1 MPCANLILSNDT
13 YDFVVSK
20 DETINPL
27 VEPVC
32 IQPIDDQ
39 YEIWYF
45 DRTKVPPLS
54 IRDYS
59 YTSIPKCF
67 YLMDSTSM
75 EVSGITAMQNNPTL
89 SLKGQGVFVGIIDT
103 GIDYTNALFKR
114 ADGSSRIFAMWD
126 QSAGPRETN
135 QENSEIQNRDIENP
149 NMENPNNN
157 NASGLSNTGDLYNYS
172 PPSGFLYGI
181 EYRNPL
187 INQALSSSE
196 PSSIVPEQDD
206 LGHGTFLAS
215 LAAGN
220 IDPDNNFVGAAP
232 ESDILVVKLKQAKQ
246 NVRDF
251 FYLSPT
257 TPIYQENDI
266 MSAISYLNQT
276 AEREGK
282 PLVILIGVGSNQGSH
297 AGSSP
302 LSVYCNDIGAK
313 RERCIVIPAGNQA
326 AKRHHFFGEATSLLE
341 PVRVEMDVEDNFP
354 GFCMELW
361 SFAPELVR
369 AVVQSPTGQQ
379 SEGRFPITEETQ
391 TTRFVFEN
399 TTVTMDYRI
408 AGRQRGDLVIF
419 FRFSNV
425 VKGIWTILVYPENAV
440 TGAFHI
446 WLPIREETEKDITF
460 IRPNP
465 DTTITMPS
473 SARIPITV
481 GGYNGLTDALYLE
494 SGRGFDALGG
504 IKPDFCAPCVEVTGA
519 GLRDNFVTYTGT
531 SVAAAITAGA
541 CAQVFQWGVV
551 QGNAPG
557 MNSVEVKN
565 TLIRGCRRDSGVA
578 YPNREFGFGKLD
590 VYQSFENLR

>member
-1 MPCANLILSNDT
+1 MPCPNLILSNDT
-13 YDFVVSK
+13 YDTIVSK
-20 DETINPL
+20 DETIQPL

-32 IQPIDDQ
+32 IQPVDDQ

-75 EVSGITAMQNNPTL
+75 DVSGITAMQNNPTL

-103 GIDYTNALFKR
+103 GIDYTNGLFRR

-126 QSAGPRETN
+126 QTAVPQETN
-135 QENSEIQNRDIENP
+135 QGASETQDVNNGALYRYNP
-149 NMENPNNN
+149 P
-157 NASGLSNTGDLYNYS
+157 A
-172 PPSGFLYGI
+172 GFLYGV
-181 EYRNPL
+181 EYRNSL
-187 INQALSSSE
+187 INQALANSD
-196 PSSIVPEQDD
+196 PSTVVPEKDD
-206 LGHGTFLAS
+206 IGHGTFLAS

-220 IDPDNNFVGAAP
+220 IDKDNNFIGAAP

-246 NVRDF
+246 NLRDF
-251 FYLSPT
+251 FYLSAT

-266 MSAISYLNQT
+266 MTAIAYLNQV

-282 PLVILIGVGSNQGSH
+282 PLVIFMGLGSNQGSH

-302 LSVYCNDIGAK
+302 LSLYCNHIGAQ
-313 RERCIVIPAGNQA
+313 RERCVVIPAGNQA
-326 AKRHHFFGEATSLLE
+326 AKRHHFFGQATSILE
-341 PVRVEMDVEDNFP
+341 PVRVEMDVEENFP

-361 SFAPELVR
+361 TFAPELVR

-379 SEGRFPITEETQ
+379 SEGRFPVMEETQ

-408 AGRQRGDLVIF
+408 AGRQRGDLLIF

-425 VKGIWTILVYPENAV
+425 VKGIWTLLIYPENAI
-440 TGAFHI
+440 TGAFQI
-446 WLPIREETEKDITF
+446 WLPIREETEDDITF

-465 DTTITMPS
+465 DTTITCPS
-473 SARIPITV
+473 SARIPITT
-481 GGYNGLTDALYLE
+481 GGYNGLTDALYLD
-494 SGRGFDALGG
+494 SGRGFDALGQV
-504 IKPDFCAPCVEVTGA
+504 KPDFLAPCVEVSGA

-541 CAQVFQWGVV
+541 CAQVLQWGVV

-565 TLIRGCRRDSGVA
+565 TLIRGCRRDSGFV
-578 YPNREFGFGKLD
+578 YPNRESGFGKLD
-590 VYQSFENLR
+590 VYRSFENLR